1 MSNESKETWGSR
13 FGFIM
18 ATMGFSIGL
27 GSVWRFPYKVSV
39 NGGGAFLFV
48 YIIIAALICVP
59 LFMAELGL
67 GRKTGLDPIRGMRAL
82 TRPGSPW
89 TLIGWSGCLASFM
102 IMSYY
107 FMILGWTVSYMVKA
121 LMGQF
126 AGVTTHAQAVEIFT
140 AFSSNTVEVM
150 FYTGIVIFLTGIV
163 LVRGLKNGIE
173 KACSWMLPMLFVLI
187 IVLAIRSL
195 TLPGAMEGLWWYLTP
210 DFSKIT
216 GGTVLDA
223 MGQSF
228 FAVGIG
234 VSTAFLYGSY
244 LKRDSNLPA
253 DTVTVVGGV
262 TLIAFFCG
270 LIIFPALSAFDM
282 PNASGPSLVYETM
295 PLIFNQM
302 PFGSFL
308 AALFFLL
315 CTLAGLTSAFGYVE
329 AVSGTMAGVY
339 NLSRKTSTWGVLILL
354 FLMNI
359 PVALSVGP
367 WKNDLVFGKT
377 IFDLYDYISGS
388 ILMPVTAIMIATFTV
403 FVWKFENYMQE
414 NNVGANGMIRVTT
427 LWRPFITFLVPAAVL
442 IIFLAG
448 I

>member
-1 MSNESKETWGSR
+1 MSGESKETWGSR

-18 ATMGFSIGL
+18 ATMGFSVGL
-27 GSVWRFPYKVSV
+27 GSIWRFPYKVSV

-67 GRKTGLDPIRGMRAL
+67 GRKTKLDPIRGMAKL

-89 TLIGWSGCLASFM
+89 TLVGWMGCLASFM

-107 FMILGWTVSYMVKA
+107 FMILGWTLAYMFKA
-121 LMGQF
+121 MFGQF
-126 AGVTTHAQAVEIFT
+126 AGIATHDQAKALYT
-140 AFSSNTVEVM
+140 NFSSNTLEVLA
-150 FYTGIVIFLTGIV
+150 YTGAVIFLTGVV
-163 LVRGLKNGIE
+163 LVRGLKHGIE
-173 KACSWMLPMLFVLI
+173 KACSWLLPMLFVLI
-187 IVLAIRSL
+187 IILVIRSL
-195 TLPGAMEGLWWYLTP
+195 TLPGAEAGLRWYLTP

-216 GGTVLDA
+216 GSTVLDA
-223 MGQSF
+223 MGQGF

-244 LKRDSNLPA
+244 LKSDSNLPG
-253 DTVTVVGGV
+253 DTITVVAGV
-262 TLIAFFCG
+262 TFTAFLCG

-282 PNASGPSLVYETM
+282 PNAAGPSLVYETM

-302 PFGSFL
+302 PFGTVL
-308 AALFFLL
+308 APIFFLL
-315 CTLAGLTSAFGYVE
+315 CTIAGLTSAFGYVE

-339 NLSRKTSTWGVLILL
+339 GWSRKFATWLILGLL

-367 WKNDLVFGKT
+367 WKEHLFFGKT
-377 IFDLYDYISGS
+377 IFDLFDYISGN
-388 ILMPVTAIMIATFTV
+388 ILMPITALCIALFTV
-403 FVWKFENYMQE
+403 FIWKFENYMLE
-414 NNVGANGMIRVTT
+414 NNVGAGKFLRVTNI
-427 LWRPFITFLVPAAVL
+427 WRPLVTFLVPAAVL
-442 IIFLAG
+442 IIFISG